1 MSLKTI
7 KFNSVDEAN
16 AFVSGVF
23 WVNDTTIEL
32 KRAIRHHNGS
42 IELILKD
49 SDTEAD
55 QIPHLQV
62 EDLLETIEDALPV
75 VGNVAAEC
83 WSDDHHIEVKF
94 NAASYFAQASVQDI
108 LDLEQCEWS
117 CDQPCDAVAL
127 WCENSNPDVERMF
140 TYTRIADLG
149 FGCSVDRES
158 AFVWLQQYRSE
169 LFTDESPLQSL
180 LNDELTD

>member
-7 KFNSVDEAN
+7 EFNSVDEAN

-23 WVNDTTIEL
+23 WVNDSTIEL
-32 KRAIRHHNGS
+32 ERAIRHRNGS

-49 SDTEAD
+49 SGTEAD
-55 QIPHLQV
+55 PIPHLQV
-62 EDLLETIEDALPV
+62 EDLLETIEDAWPV
-75 VGNVAAEC
+75 LGNIAAEC
-83 WSDDHHIEVKF
+83 WSDDHRVEVKF
-94 NAASYFAQASVQDI
+94 NAAPYFARASVQDI

-117 CDQPCDAVAL
+117 CDKPCDAVAL
-127 WCENSNPDVERMF
+127 WCENSDPTVERMF
-140 TYTRIADLG
+140 TYIRIADLG
-149 FGCSVDRES
+149 FECSVDRES
-158 AFVWLQQYRSE
+158 AFTWLQQYRSE